1 MIRNMLLTIERKV
14 EEEVSMR
21 QKDQQDIKSQVEQK
35 LISLVEKIKLDEK
48 QGLDRERRLME

>member
-1 MIRNMLLTIERKV
+1 MLLTIERKV